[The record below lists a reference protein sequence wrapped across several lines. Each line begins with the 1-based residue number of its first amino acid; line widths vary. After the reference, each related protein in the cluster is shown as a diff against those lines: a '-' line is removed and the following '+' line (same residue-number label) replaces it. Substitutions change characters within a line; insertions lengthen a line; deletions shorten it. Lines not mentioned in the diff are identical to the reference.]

1 MTELPRKIHPCPI
14 KEAVFEL
21 RFDSS
26 IPDDAI
32 FGVVFN
38 QFKGEFNNTATP
50 LPILEIPSQIR
61 SQDPNL
67 MFSPH
72 YKMENDLFIMQVGSK
87 VISLVNIN
95 EYLGWECFQE
105 KITDIFKKLQGL
117 EIITKINRIALRYIN
132 VFPNIDIFEKTSVK
146 VMLEGT
152 PLIGDS
158 INLTTEIKNGSVSS
172 AVRIISGAQ
181 ANISNELIQGSII
194 DIDTSVQDVETD
206 FFLDKLNQVHDEE
219 KKLFYKIIGSE
230 YLKTLT
236 VDY

>member
-38 QFKGEFNNTATP
+38 QFKSEFNNTATP

-61 SQDPNL
+61 NQDPNL

-72 YKMENDLFIMQVGSK
+72 YKMESDLFIMQVGPK
-87 VISLVNIN
+87 VISLVNVN
-95 EYLGWECFQE
+95 EYSGWKCFQE

-117 EIITKINRIALRYIN
+117 EIITKINRLALRYIN
-132 VFPNIDIFEKTSVK
+132 VFPSIDIFEKTSVK

-158 INLTTEIKNGSVSS
+158 VNLTTEIKNGSVSS

-194 DIDTSVQDVETD
+194 DIDTSIQGVETD
-206 FFLDKLNQVHDEE
+206 CFLDKLNQVHDEE

>member
-32 FGVVFN
+32 FGIVFN
-38 QFKGEFNNTATP
+38 QFKNDFNNAATP

-61 SQDPNL
+61 NQDPNL

-72 YKMENDLFIMQVGSK
+72 YKMENSSFTMQIGPK
-87 VISLVNIN
+87 VISLVSIN
-95 EYLGWECFQE
+95 EYSGWDSFQE
-105 KITDIFKKLQGL
+105 KILDIFTKLQEL
-117 EIITKINRIALRYIN
+117 KIITRINRLALRYIN
-132 VFPNIDIFEKTSVK
+132 IFPDVDVFEKTSVK
-146 VMLEGT
+146 VMLEGV
-152 PLIGDS
+152 PWAGSS
-158 INLTTEIKNGSVSS
+158 INVSTEVKNLPISS
-172 AVRIISGAQ
+172 TVRIISGAQ

-194 DIDTSVQDVETD
+194 DIDSSIQGVETD
-206 FFLDKLNQVHDEE
+206 CFLDKLNQVHDEE

-230 YLKTLT
+230 YLESLT